1 MKKIYNMFMRIIFS
15 PSTPAQLILV
25 SLLGFIFGFIP
36 GFGYS
41 PFLFVGVILLVLL
54 LRVNIGLFVIL
65 AFIAKLLS
73 YPLEVVSFNAGRFL
87 VDGFTQPI
95 FKAAVNTPV
104 LAYAGFEYYL
114 VTGALFV
121 AIVLGLIFGFII
133 AKIYKKFISKLA
145 NVQAGSELYQ
155 KMTNKLSVKI
165 ASKIIFGKNISKVD
179 WQKIQSR
186 KFRQPIRIWGLALVI
201 LAVVGLAFAPSILEI
216 AMVSNIIK
224 QQLTKANGATVDYD
238 SLKLDLGDAKLQIN
252 GLGAADPKNLDKD
265 RFYASNISA
274 SLDISGLLVKQ
285 IALKDVVVDGVS
297 LDKQRTSKGE
307 LYSNPEQANIVDSKD
322 NTQTADEFMK
332 YAGDKFQQVNINDI
346 NKEATKTADTAKS
359 IKQAVEVLAKFRPA
373 SSEDTSDEKQK
384 AVVKQEAEVYGYA
397 DVKNDTLR
405 DKAPEFTIYNM
416 DIKNYVNDGVTYE
429 AKVMNLSTAPEI
441 LAKPT
446 SIDVKSVSNN
456 DLDVKVVISNQP
468 KVDNTVSF
476 DFKNLAGDALKG
488 LTVKGAGINADSLDV
503 LGNGKWHFASVNN
516 VGFNIPLNL
525 NLNNVAISFGKVKQ
539 KLSTLS
545 LKAILSGDL
554 NNVGFAIDAS
564 SVTQLFSTDNIKN
577 TASQLIDQSGLN
589 SQAKEAL
596 NKATQGKSLD
606 SEDVKNTVNQLVD
619 NSNLDNHTKELL
631 NNATVNGKSLK
642 EMNTKDV
649 KDLASKFG
657 VSF

>member
-1 MKKIYNMFMRIIFS
+1 MFMRIIFS

-41 PFLFVGVILLVLL
+41 PLLFVGVILLVLL
-54 LRVNIGLFVIL
+54 LRVNIGLFVII
-65 AFIAKLLS
+65 AFFAKLLS
-73 YPLEVVSFNAGRFL
+73 YPLEIVSFSTGKFL

-121 AIVLGLIFGFII
+121 AIVLGLILGIII

-186 KFRQPIRIWGLALVI
+186 KFRQPIRIWGLTLVI
-201 LAVVGLAFAPSILEI
+201 LAIVGLAYAPTILET

-238 SLKLDLGDAKLQIN
+238 SLKLDLADAKLQIS

-265 RFYASNISA
+265 RFYAANISA

-297 LDKQRTSKGE
+297 LDKQRASRGE
-307 LYSNPEQANIVDSKD
+307 LYSNPEQAKIIDSKD

-332 YAGDKFQQVNINDI
+332 YAGDKFQQVNINEI
-346 NKEATKTADTAKS
+346 NKKATKTADTAKS
-359 IKQAVEVLAKFRPA
+359 IKQAAEVLAKFRP
-373 SSEDTSDEKQK
+373 SPSEDTSNDKQN
-384 AVVKQEAEVYGYA
+384 AVIKQEAEVYGYA

-416 DIKNYVNDGVTYE
+416 NIKNYVNDGVTYE
-429 AKVMNLSTAPEI
+429 AKIINLSTAPEI

-456 DLDVKVVISNQP
+456 DLDVKIVISNQP
-468 KVDNTVSF
+468 RIDNTVSF
-476 DFKNLAGDALKG
+476 DLKNLAGDSLKG
-488 LTVKGAGINADSLDV
+488 LTIKGVGIDADNLDV
-503 LGNGKWHFASVNN
+503 SGNGKWHFAGINN

-525 NLNNVAISFGKVKQ
+525 KLNNVGINLGKVKQ
-539 KLSTLS
+539 KLSNLS
-545 LKAILSGDL
+545 LKAILSGNL
-554 NNVGFAIDAS
+554 NDVGFAIDTS
-564 SVTQLFSTDNIKN
+564 SITQLFSTDNIKN
-577 TASQLIDQSGLN
+577 TATQLIDQSGLD
-589 SQAKEAL
+589 SRAKEVL
-596 NKATQGKSLD
+596 NKATNGKSLNT
-606 SEDVKNTVNQLVD
+606 EDLKNTVNQLVD
-619 NSNLDNHTKELL
+619 NSNLDSHTKELL

-642 EMNTKDV
+642 EMNAKDV